1 MANPFS
7 INVVTSAGASLIA
20 SATAANQI
28 VITSAL
34 SGTTAASDAA
44 DLASKTESFY
54 DGITGTI
61 SACSAT
67 DNLAHIITRFGNAGA
82 SNQVV
87 KSVAIKGRLASQSDA
102 QAVIIAAMSDADS
115 QIYFPSNASPNQITR
130 IKFQFAV
137 QADSTVYATF
147 ADGATIADLE
157 RFVSMYQ
164 AGDPTTGEAQTILGK
179 KLFTDDA
186 SFGGDVDI
194 TYDMTTMGKATFF
207 SQIEAQDDV
216 DVSGTLD
223 AGSITTN
230 AITTRNNGG
239 DDLTITCGDLKTT
252 GITLS
257 GSLDVGAD
265 SIFRDYVEIQG
276 TLDVT
281 AITGLAPLEDTEIKV
296 PVGGLVTAW
305 IPRPNSLV
313 LESHAG
319 QSITVSASSIK
330 ECMWDSSTSAYTE
343 GSAYIQ
349 AGTYRLLNAISLGST
364 EKGPALLQRVS

>member
-7 INVVTSAGASLIA
+7 INVVTSAGAALIA
-20 SATAANQI
+20 QATAANQI
-28 VITSAL
+28 IFTGAL

-54 DGITGTI
+54 NGITGSI

-67 DNLAHIITRFGNAGA
+67 GNLAHIITRFGNAGA

-130 IKFQFAV
+130 IKIQFAV

-147 ADGATIADLE
+147 ADGATMADLE
-157 RFVSMYQ
+157 RFVSMYK

-179 KLFTDDA
+179 KTFADDTA
-186 SFGGDVDI
+186 FSGDVDI
-194 TYDMTTMGKATFF
+194 TYDLATMGAATFF
-207 SQIEAQDDV
+207 SRIEAQDDV
-216 DVSGTLD
+216 DISGTLSVS
-223 AGSITTN
+223 A
-230 AITTRNNGG
+230 
-239 DDLTITCGDLKTT
+239 
-252 GITLS
+252 
-257 GSLDVGAD
+257 V
-265 SIFRDYVEIQG
+265 
-276 TLDVT
+276 
-281 AITGLAPLEDTEIKV
+281 TGLAPLEDGEIKV

-319 QSITVSASSIK
+319 QSIVVSASSIK

-349 AGTYRLLNAISLGST
+349 AGTYRLINAVSLGST
-364 EKGPALLQRVS
+364 QKGPALLHRVS